1 MDGRSCRVNW
11 LSPSVGKLGVMR
23 EMCRALQKDVNVWTE
38 RLSYRP
44 KMAKTP
50 REYWEQTGEGEE
62 KSMNRLNKRT
72 ELQLGRKITLI
83 CHQMKPKRRP
93 SHSISTH
100 QPFICL
106 VQLAVAVIAS
116 C

>member
-1 MDGRSCRVNW
+1 MEGRSCRVNW

-50 REYWEQTGEGEE
+50 REYWEQTGEGD
-62 KSMNRLNKRT
+62 SAIRIRLIKGKKA
-72 ELQLGRKITLI
+72 L
-83 CHQMKPKRRP
+83 
-93 SHSISTH
+93 
-100 QPFICL
+100 
-106 VQLAVAVIAS
+106 
-116 C
+116 

>member
-50 REYWEQTGEGEE
+50 REYWEQTEG
-62 KSMNRLNKRT
+62 KKKTRTNRLINKTT
-72 ELQLGRKITLI
+72 EL
-83 CHQMKPKRRP
+83 KR
-93 SHSISTH
+93 
-100 QPFICL
+100 
-106 VQLAVAVIAS
+106 
-116 C
+116 